1 MNRVQEIIDQL
12 NNKERM
18 QRCYELNQKYI
29 IKLEKYKKL
38 REENNYS
45 RRKYYKK
52 NKK

>member
-1 MNRVQEIIDQL
+1 MNRIQDIVNQL

-18 QRCYELNQKYI
+18 QRCYELNQEHI
-29 IKLEKYKKL
+29 IRLEKHKKL

-45 RRKYYKK
+45 RRKYYRN

>member
-1 MNRVQEIIDQL
+1 MNRIDDILNQL

-18 QRCYELNQKYI
+18 KRIKELEIEHRNKI
-29 IKLEKYKKL
+29 RKYKKL

>member
-1 MNRVQEIIDQL
+1 MNRIEDILNQL

-18 QRCYELNQKYI
+18 KRIKELEIEYRNKI
-29 IKLEKYKKL
+29 RKYKKL

>member
-1 MNRVQEIIDQL
+1 MNRIQDILNQL

-18 QRCYELNQKYI
+18 QQCYKLNQEYI
-29 IKLEKYKKL
+29 SKLRKHKKI

-45 RRKYYKK
+45 RKKYYRN

>member
-1 MNRVQEIIDQL
+1 MDRIKDILDQL

-18 QRCYELNQKYI
+18 QRCYELNQEYI
-29 IKLEKYKKL
+29 SKLRKHKKI

-45 RRKYYKK
+45 RKKYYRN

>member
-1 MNRVQEIIDQL
+1 MDRIQDILSQL

-18 QRCYELNQKYI
+18 QRCYKLNQEYI

-45 RRKYYKK
+45 RRKYYRN